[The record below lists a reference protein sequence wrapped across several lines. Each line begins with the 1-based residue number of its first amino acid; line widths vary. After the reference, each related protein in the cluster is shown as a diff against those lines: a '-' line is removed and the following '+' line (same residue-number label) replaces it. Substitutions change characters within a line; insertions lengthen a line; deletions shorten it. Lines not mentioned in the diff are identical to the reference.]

1 MTLKI
6 IIFVFLTILSY
17 AGVFFLRQWLEK
29 RRILDHPNE
38 RSSHEV
44 PTPRGGGWLIV
55 IITLVTVLAFA
66 IAAQKWNQSLVYV
79 GLGTLIAWIGWL
91 DDVSSLSTRFRFL
104 MQGIA
109 AALVIVFI
117 GYFKSVT
124 IPVFGEIQFGFLA
137 IPITFVWI
145 IGLTNAYNFMDGIDG
160 ISGGVAVAAG
170 LGWMILSSTSDIF
183 QGSTAFW
190 VGLAIA
196 ASSLGF
202 LGHNWPPAKIFMG
215 DVSSTFLG
223 FSFAVLPLF
232 SAKVGGDALLLGTT
246 ILWTFIMDAGVTFL
260 IRLAK
265 REKVFSPHRT
275 HLYQRLVISG
285 IKPALVSSLY
295 IALTL
300 FASFLAFG
308 WTRGYTFVPPLI
320 IFGLPLIW
328 ILLSV
333 YAACRN
339 RES

>member
-160 ISGGVAVAAG
+160 IAGVETVTIAAGYVAVSYAAGGAGGTFHGLALAIAGATLGFLVWNWAPARIFLGDVGAVPLGFLTGAMMIDIAVNQSLVAALILPLYFAADATITLARRVLEGAKPWEAHRDHFYQRAARGLGSHAAVATRVLVCNGVLVIAAVFALTAPLPAIVLAVAAVAA
-170 LGWMILSSTSDIF
+170 LLTSLER
-183 QGSTAFW
+183 A
-190 VGLAIA
+190 A
-196 ASSLGF
+196 AS
-202 LGHNWPPAKIFMG
+202 
-215 DVSSTFLG
+215 
-223 FSFAVLPLF
+223 
-232 SAKVGGDALLLGTT
+232 
-246 ILWTFIMDAGVTFL
+246 
-260 IRLAK
+260 
-265 REKVFSPHRT
+265 
-275 HLYQRLVISG
+275 
-285 IKPALVSSLY
+285 
-295 IALTL
+295 
-300 FASFLAFG
+300 
-308 WTRGYTFVPPLI
+308 
-320 IFGLPLIW
+320 
-328 ILLSV
+328 
-333 YAACRN
+333 
-339 RES
+339 